1 MPPQKTQI
9 PCPRCRQPVVAQV
22 EQLFDVTSDPGAK
35 QRLLGNVSN
44 FAVCQSCGYN
54 GPLATPIVYHDSD
67 KELLLTFFPGELGIP
82 VNEQEKLIGPLITQV
97 TNRLPPEKRKAYL
110 LRPQSFL
117 THQSLIERV
126 LGADGIT
133 PEMIQAQQKRVSVV
147 ERLLTASSPEVRS
160 EIIKQDAALFDAE
173 FFAIFSRLMEG
184 IPATG
189 QEKTAQTMADIQKQL
204 LTETEYGRKVAAQ
217 SNEIQEAIKTL
228 QAAGKS
234 LDREKLLNILIEAPT
249 DDRLNALVSFTR
261 PGLDYMF
268 FQSLTERIDKV
279 SGKEKKKLETLRE
292 KLLDITRKYDQR
304 AEVEFKRA
312 EALLKNLLAAENIP
326 QTTSEHLDEINDTFI
341 QVLNGALQDANKK
354 NDSVL
359 MPKLQQIVDVLQKA
373 SAPPPELA
381 LLEEM
386 LATPD
391 EPALNKLIEQHAAE
405 LTPEFS
411 SIVANVISRSEEQ
424 ADGKATGEEAKM
436 LEKLQAVY
444 RAILKSSMLNNLG
457 KK

>member
-9 PCPRCRQPVVAQV
+9 PCPRCRQPVVAQI

-44 FAVCQSCGYN
+44 FAICQSCGYN

-67 KELLLTFFPGELGIP
+67 KEFLLTYFPGELGVP
-82 VNEQEKLIGPLITQV
+82 VNDQEKLIGPLITQV

-117 THQSLIERV
+117 SYQSLIERV

-133 PEMIQAQQKRVSVV
+133 PEMIQSQQKRVSVV
-147 ERLLTASSPEVRS
+147 ERLLTASSAEARS
-160 EIIKQDAALFDAE
+160 VIIKQDAALFDAD

-184 IPATG
+184 ALSSG
-189 QEKTAQTMADIQKQL
+189 QEKTNRTMEEIQKQL
-204 LTETEYGRKVAAQ
+204 LAETEYGRKVATQ

-228 QAAGKS
+228 QAAGKG
-234 LDREKLLNILIEAPT
+234 LDREKLLNILIEAPN

-279 SGKEKKKLETLRE
+279 TGEDRKKLESLRE
-292 KLLDITRKYDQR
+292 KLLEITRKLDQR
-304 AEVEFKRA
+304 AEEEYKRA
-312 EALLKNLLAAENIP
+312 GALLNDLLAAKNI
-326 QTTSEHLDEINDTFI
+326 QQAVSEHLDEINDTFI
-341 QVLNGALQDANKK
+341 QVLNRALQDANKK
-354 NDSVL
+354 NDAVL

-386 LATPD
+386 LAAPD
-391 EPALNKLIEQHAAE
+391 ETALNKMIEQHAAE
-405 LTPEFS
+405 ITPEFS
-411 SIVANVISRSEEQ
+411 SIVASVISRSEEQ
-424 ADGKATGEEAKM
+424 ASGKTTGEEAQM
-436 LEKLQAVY
+436 LEKLQTIY
-444 RAILKSSMLNNLG
+444 RAILKSTMRKNLS
-457 KK
+457 